1 MSTAE
6 SRRASDAAPGLAV
19 VVMGV
24 SGTGKST
31 VAAGIAAALGLAC
44 IDGDDLHS
52 PACVAKM
59 RAGSPLTTEDRLP
72 WLERI
77 GERLRC
83 RTSGFQGTVVSC
95 SALRRS
101 YRDRL
106 RASAPGVRFV
116 FLDGPA
122 ELIRERML
130 RREGHYMPPGLLD
143 SQLATLERPGVD
155 EPDVTAVSIEPAA
168 STVVARAVQAVHSVR
183 HPLVRHPASERQG
196 FRS

>member
-6 SRRASDAAPGLAV
+6 SPRASEAAPSGLAL

-24 SGTGKST
+24 SGTGKSA
-31 VAAGIAAALGLAC
+31 VAAGIAAALGLVC

-72 WLERI
+72 WLDRI

-83 RTSGFQGTVVSC
+83 RTEGFQGTVVSC
-95 SALRRS
+95 SALRQS

-106 RASAPGVRFV
+106 RASAPQVRFV

-130 RREGHYMPPGLLD
+130 RREGHYMPPDLLD
-143 SQLATLERPGVD
+143 SQLATLERPGAD
-155 EPDVTAVSIEPAA
+155 EPDVTAVGIDSDL
-168 STVVARAVQAVHSVR
+168 STVVTRAVEAVR
-183 HPLVRHPASERQG
+183 HSLPPHPDTERQG